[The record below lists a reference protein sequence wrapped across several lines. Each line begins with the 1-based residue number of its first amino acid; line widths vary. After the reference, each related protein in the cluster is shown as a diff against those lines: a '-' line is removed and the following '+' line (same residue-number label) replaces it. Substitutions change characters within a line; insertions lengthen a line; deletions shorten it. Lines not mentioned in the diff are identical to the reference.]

1 MATKEATRP
10 MRRMGV
16 PHDVTAPLLD
26 VEGLTV
32 AYAPAAGK
40 ARRTAGEERYALY
53 DLTFQVQARELVAV
67 VGPNGAGKSTL
78 FKVIAGTLPPDAGR
92 VTVFGHGP
100 GEHICIAYVP
110 QRSQID
116 WSFPVTVEE
125 VVMMGRVG
133 QIGLFRRPGR
143 EDWEFVHQAL
153 ARVNAT
159 ELRRK
164 QIGELS
170 GGQQQRVFIA
180 RALAQQ
186 AELILLDEPLTGLDV
201 PNQEAIFAV
210 LEGLHAD
217 GVTIMV
223 ATHDLHLAAESF
235 GRVMLLNREL
245 VAFGPP
251 EEALTQANLL
261 RAYGG
266 HMHILPGSDGDLVLA
281 DTCCEGQEEAL

>member
-1 MATKEATRP
+1 MKEATMPLKRP
-10 MRRMGV
+10 GV
-16 PHDVTAPLLD
+16 SHDVNAPLLD

-32 AYAPAAGK
+32 AYLPAS
-40 ARRTAGEERYALY
+40 ARPMGATAQERYALY
-53 DLTFQVQARELVAV
+53 NLSFQVEARELVAV

-78 FKVIAGTLPPDAGR
+78 FKVIAGTLAPDAGR
-92 VTVFGHGP
+92 VTVYGHGP
-100 GEHICIAYVP
+100 GEHTCIAYVP
-110 QRSQID
+110 QRSLID

-143 EDWEFVHQAL
+143 EDWAFVHQAL

-186 AELILLDEPLTGLDV
+186 AELILLDEPLTGLDA

-210 LEGLHAD
+210 LEGLYDD
-217 GVTIMV
+217 GVTILV
-223 ATHDLHLAAESF
+223 ATHDLHLAAERF
-235 GRVMLLNREL
+235 GRVMLLNREI
-245 VAFGPP
+245 VALGAPD
-251 EEALTQANLL
+251 EVLTQANLL

-266 HMHILPGSDGDLVLA
+266 HMHLLPGSEGDLVLA
-281 DTCCEGQEEAL
+281 DTCCEGQEELP